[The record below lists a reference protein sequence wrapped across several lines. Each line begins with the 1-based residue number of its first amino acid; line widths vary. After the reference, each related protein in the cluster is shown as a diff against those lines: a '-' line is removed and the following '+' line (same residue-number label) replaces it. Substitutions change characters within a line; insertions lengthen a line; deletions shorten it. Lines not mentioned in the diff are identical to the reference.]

1 MFYQLCYSPK
11 WGRWVVI
18 EKIKR
23 PVFRLCNDSVF
34 KELFSK
40 VPNALILLVS
50 DVLKI
55 DYNIISKNTKVEL
68 ANELHKT
75 RDKNKTTICDF
86 VIKVGNNFR
95 INVELN
101 QNYYKGLH
109 ERNLLYAGRIL
120 SDTIP
125 KGTKYE
131 QLPKYKVFQLNI
143 NTFKN
148 FNGKVIMKAKLLDE
162 ATCMPLTEAFSLY
175 NFDIAKCYDIYYN
188 KVISDIDIDSKVIK
202 WGTILYTKDI
212 SEISD
217 IMGDDLMSREDK
229 ERFIEVITE
238 LDEENRT
245 FTDEEI
251 IQLTEWKFEAE
262 RLAARDDGIKKGIK
276 EGIKEEK
283 HNTVVNMLNK
293 NLDITLI
300 SEITSLNEE
309 EIIKIRES
317 L

>member
-1 MFYQLCYSPK
+1 M
-11 WGRWVVI
+11 
-18 EKIKR
+18 
-23 PVFRLCNDSVF
+23 
-34 KELFSK
+34 
-40 VPNALILLVS
+40 S

-55 DYNIISKNTKVEL
+55 DYNIIGKNTKVEL

-75 RDKNKTTICDF
+75 REKNKTTTCDF
-86 VIKVGNNFR
+86 VIKVGNYFR
-95 INVELN
+95 INVEIN
-101 QNYYKGLH
+101 QNYYNGLH

-125 KGTKYE
+125 RGTKYE
-131 QLPKYKVFQLNI
+131 SLPKYKVYQLNI

-148 FNGKVIMKAKLLDE
+148 FNGKVLMKAKLLDE
-162 ATCMPLTEAFSLY
+162 ETCMPLTEALSLY
-175 NFDIAKCYDIYYN
+175 NFDIAKCHDIYYN
-188 KVISDIDIDSKVIK
+188 KVVSDIDIDSKVIK

-217 IMGDDLMSREDK
+217 IMGDDLMPKEDK
-229 ERFIEVITE
+229 KRFIEVITE

-262 RLAARDDGIKKGIK
+262 RLAARDQGLQQGLQQGIN
-276 EGIKEEK
+276 EGQTKIV
-283 HNTVVNMLNK
+283 TNMLKENYK
-293 NLDITLI
+293 IEEIRKITG
-300 SEITSLNEE
+300 LNEE
-309 EIIKIRES
+309 EIIKIKET